1 MDPRFSF
8 SDSYPVQHPIW
19 EEAIRNSKID
29 HAIKPIG
36 DALTMLYGPIPTN
49 RRFVWKWYHK
59 REKID
64 EYILNDLCDFT
75 VRVSLLSKE
84 LTKADYKQL
93 LEWIYA
99 LRNQYSL
106 EDKREFSHGF
116 EFTYILRG
124 GYNHDFRSFI
134 ISLIGTYGLPQ
145 SNYKDGVW
153 HPKQEVSYQDAF
165 DLYRFWRIGT
175 FRGDLKGKSEKN
187 LKRWVDLLAQQVGL
201 FHFSSEWA
209 GYSLNESDLTT
220 MLLSLDDPQG
230 STAPRADAAAAA
242 DVAHL
247 DGASSVS
254 DSASQAEAKDNV
266 EFEQSDKFSKDT
278 TKLSLIQL
286 SSTAQAEAKDDDEP
300 VLRRSI
306 RKRLRAE
313 CI

>member
-8 SDSYPVQHPIW
+8 SDSYPVKHPIW
-19 EEAIRNSKID
+19 KEAIRNSKID

-49 RRFVWKWYHK
+49 RRFVWIWYHK

-99 LRNQYSL
+99 LRNQYYL
-106 EDKREFSHGF
+106 EAKSEFSHGD
-116 EFTYILRG
+116 EFTYIFRG
-124 GYNHDFRSFI
+124 GYNHDLRSFI
-134 ISLIGTYGLPQ
+134 ISLIGTYGLLQ

-220 MLLSLDDPQG
+220 MLLSLD
-230 STAPRADAAAAA
+230 
-242 DVAHL
+242 VAHL

>member
-8 SDSYPVQHPIW
+8 SDSYPVKHPIW
-19 EEAIRNSKID
+19 KEAIRNSKID

-49 RRFVWKWYHK
+49 RRFVWIWYHK
-59 REKID
+59 REQID

-99 LRNQYSL
+99 LRNQYYL
-106 EDKREFSHGF
+106 EAKSEFSHGD
-116 EFTYILRG
+116 EFTYIFRG
-124 GYNHDFRSFI
+124 GYNHDLRSFI
-134 ISLIGTYGLPQ
+134 ISLIGTYGLLQ

-209 GYSLNESDLTT
+209 GYSLT
-220 MLLSLDDPQG
+220 MLLLL
-230 STAPRADAAAAA
+230 

>member
-1 MDPRFSF
+1 
-8 SDSYPVQHPIW
+8 
-19 EEAIRNSKID
+19 
-29 HAIKPIG
+29 
-36 DALTMLYGPIPTN
+36 MLYGPIPTN
-49 RRFVWKWYHK
+49 RRFVWIWYHK

-99 LRNQYSL
+99 LRNQYYL
-106 EDKREFSHGF
+106 EAKSEFSHGD
-116 EFTYILRG
+116 EFTYIFRG

-134 ISLIGTYGLPQ
+134 ISLIGTYGLLQ

-230 STAPRADAAAAA
+230 STAPTADAAAA

>member
-1 MDPRFSF
+1 M
-8 SDSYPVQHPIW
+8 
-19 EEAIRNSKID
+19 
-29 HAIKPIG
+29 
-36 DALTMLYGPIPTN
+36 
-49 RRFVWKWYHK
+49 
-59 REKID
+59 
-64 EYILNDLCDFT
+64 
-75 VRVSLLSKE
+75 
-84 LTKADYKQL
+84 
-93 LEWIYA
+93 
-99 LRNQYSL
+99 
-106 EDKREFSHGF
+106 
-116 EFTYILRG
+116 
-124 GYNHDFRSFI
+124 
-134 ISLIGTYGLPQ
+134 
-145 SNYKDGVW
+145 
-153 HPKQEVSYQDAF
+153 
-165 DLYRFWRIGT
+165 
-175 FRGDLKGKSEKN
+175 
-187 LKRWVDLLAQQVGL
+187 KRWVDLLAQQVGL
-201 FHFSSEWA
+201 FHFSFEWA

-230 STAPRADAAAAA
+230 STAPTADAAAA

>member
-19 EEAIRNSKID
+19 KEAIRNSKID

-49 RRFVWKWYHK
+49 RRFVWIWYHK

-106 EDKREFSHGF
+106 EDKREFSHGD

-124 GYNHDFRSFI
+124 GYNHDLRSFI
-134 ISLIGTYGLPQ
+134 ISLMGTYGLPQ

-220 MLLSLDDPQG
+220 MLLSLD
-230 STAPRADAAAAA
+230 
-242 DVAHL
+242 VAHL

-254 DSASQAEAKDNV
+254 DSASQAKAKDNV
-266 EFEQSDKFSKDT
+266 KFEQSDKFRKDT

>member
-49 RRFVWKWYHK
+49 RRFVWIWYHK

-84 LTKADYKQL
+84 LTKADYKKL

-99 LRNQYSL
+99 LRNQYYL
-106 EDKREFSHGF
+106 EAKSEFSHGD

-124 GYNHDFRSFI
+124 GYNHDLRSFI
-134 ISLIGTYGLPQ
+134 ISLMGTYGLPQ

-220 MLLSLDDPQG
+220 MLFSL
-230 STAPRADAAAAA
+230 

-247 DGASSVS
+247 DGTSSVS

-266 EFEQSDKFSKDT
+266 KFEQSDKFSKDT

>member
-8 SDSYPVQHPIW
+8 SDSYPVKHPIW
-19 EEAIRNSKID
+19 KEAIRNSKID

-49 RRFVWKWYHK
+49 RRFVWIWYHK

-106 EDKREFSHGF
+106 EAKREFSHGD
-116 EFTYILRG
+116 EFTYIFRG

-165 DLYRFWRIGT
+165 DLYHPGS
-175 FRGDLKGKSEKN
+175 LKPY
-187 LKRWVDLLAQQVGL
+187 Q
-201 FHFSSEWA
+201 
-209 GYSLNESDLTT
+209 
-220 MLLSLDDPQG
+220 
-230 STAPRADAAAAA
+230 
-242 DVAHL
+242 
-247 DGASSVS
+247 
-254 DSASQAEAKDNV
+254 
-266 EFEQSDKFSKDT
+266 
-278 TKLSLIQL
+278 
-286 SSTAQAEAKDDDEP
+286 
-300 VLRRSI
+300 
-306 RKRLRAE
+306 
-313 CI
+313 

>member
-8 SDSYPVQHPIW
+8 NDSYPVQHPIW

-49 RRFVWKWYHK
+49 RRFVWKWDHK

-99 LRNQYSL
+99 LRNQYYL
-106 EDKREFSHGF
+106 EAKSEFSHGD

-124 GYNHDFRSFI
+124 GYNHNFRSYI
-134 ISLIGTYGLPQ
+134 ISFIGTYGLP
-145 SNYKDGVW
+145 NKDKDGVW

-175 FRGDLKGKSEKN
+175 FRGDLTGKCEKN
-187 LKRWVDLLAQQVGL
+187 LKRWVDLLAQEVDL

-209 GYSLNESDLTT
+209 RHSLNEPELTT
-220 MLLSLDDPQG
+220 MLMLLDE
-230 STAPRADAAAAA
+230 ADF
-242 DVAHL
+242 H
-247 DGASSVS
+247 GASSLS
-254 DSASQAEAKDNV
+254 DFASQAEAKDNV
-266 EFEQSDKFSKDT
+266 EFEQSE
-278 TKLSLIQL
+278 KLTFIRP
-286 SSTAQAEAKDDDEP
+286 SSTAQAEAEDSDESIDSIP
-300 VLRRSI
+300 V
-306 RKRLRAE
+306 RKRPRRWSMRVFRRKHERMLE
-313 CI
+313 SMSV

>member
-1 MDPRFSF
+1 M
-8 SDSYPVQHPIW
+8 
-19 EEAIRNSKID
+19 
-29 HAIKPIG
+29 
-36 DALTMLYGPIPTN
+36 
-49 RRFVWKWYHK
+49 
-59 REKID
+59 
-64 EYILNDLCDFT
+64 
-75 VRVSLLSKE
+75 
-84 LTKADYKQL
+84 
-93 LEWIYA
+93 
-99 LRNQYSL
+99 
-106 EDKREFSHGF
+106 
-116 EFTYILRG
+116 
-124 GYNHDFRSFI
+124 
-134 ISLIGTYGLPQ
+134 
-145 SNYKDGVW
+145 
-153 HPKQEVSYQDAF
+153 
-165 DLYRFWRIGT
+165 
-175 FRGDLKGKSEKN
+175 
-187 LKRWVDLLAQQVGL
+187 KRWVDLLAQQVGL

-266 EFEQSDKFSKDT
+266 EFEQSDKFSKET

-286 SSTAQAEAKDDDEP
+286 PSTAQAEAKDDDEP